1 MFVKG
6 FENASTE
13 ELKNF
18 LEYVYIDEDYD
29 LTKYKEK
36 EDYIELF
43 YQRFKHRV
51 RFKDIRY
58 IEAYN
63 GYTEFLVGTKRFR
76 REESLK
82 DIERMIDMSMF
93 VKIRRSVVVNLMHI
107 KRYENMEVEVGGIRI
122 PVSRRRRKSF
132 EEIYTRYQISTC
144 NL

>member
-18 LEYVYIDEDYD
+18 LEYVYIDENYD

-107 KRYENMEVEVGGIRI
+107 KRYENMEVEVGGKII
-122 PVSRRRRKSF
+122 PISRRRRKNF
-132 EEIYTRYQISTC
+132 EEIYTRYQILTTE
-144 NL
+144 

>member
-51 RFKDIRY
+51 RFKDIQY

-63 GYTEFLVGTKRFR
+63 GYTEFQVGTKRFR

-82 DIERMIDMSMF
+82 EIEKMIDMSMF
-93 VKIRRSVVVNLMHI
+93 VRIQRSFIVNLLHI
-107 KRYENMEVEVGGIRI
+107 KRYEKMEVEAGGIRI

>member
-18 LEYVYIDEDYD
+18 LEYVYIDENYD

-107 KRYENMEVEVGGIRI
+107 KRYENMEVEVGGKII
-122 PVSRRRRKSF
+122 PISRRRRKSF
-132 EEIYTRYQISTC
+132 EEIYTRYQILTTE
-144 NL
+144 